1 MASPHSPEPSTTQA
15 RTQCGVGL
23 SLQCHNSRFYV
34 AEVLPICSGFFEH
47 SIQPGDEI
55 QKVGNLD
62 VHGLTLEQ
70 LESALLGEAGTF
82 VSVLLQRHSQLLETT
97 LLRIDQPRAA
107 IVKQIPGPA
116 SQGSDDTDKDN
127 SQLRSA
133 LKAVQLQLTGA
144 NRQSCYDSCCVFDGV
159 TAALSDIQ
167 TLRHTL
173 TDR

>member
-1 MASPHSPEPSTTQA
+1 M
-15 RTQCGVGL
+15 
-23 SLQCHNSRFYV
+23 
-34 AEVLPICSGFFEH
+34 
-47 SIQPGDEI
+47 
-55 QKVGNLD
+55 
-62 VHGLTLEQ
+62 
-70 LESALLGEAGTF
+70 GEAGTF
-82 VSVLLQRHSQLLETT
+82 VSVLLKRHSQLLETT

-144 NRQSCYDSCCVFDGV
+144 NRQNCYDSCCVFDGV